1 MLAVA
6 SAGAGVMERAER
18 FSPFPLKRNMRGGE
32 TMKRSLIAVVVL
44 AMGLFTVSCAS
55 QGYNTQK
62 GAAIGGAAGALMGQA
77 IGHNTAGTLIGA
89 ASGMLLGAVIGNA
102 RDQDEWNAR
111 TAASDARPRDYARP
125 SPAPEGP
132 PGEWVTV
139 PGQWSGG
146 KWVPSHRVW
155 VPVNP

>member
-1 MLAVA
+1 
-6 SAGAGVMERAER
+6 
-18 FSPFPLKRNMRGGE
+18 
-32 TMKRSLIAVVVL
+32 MKRSLIAVVVL

-62 GAAIGGAAGALMGQA
+62 GAAIGGAAGALM
-77 IGHNTAGTLIGA
+77 
-89 ASGMLLGAVIGNA
+89 GMLLGAVIGNA

>member
-1 MLAVA
+1 
-6 SAGAGVMERAER
+6 
-18 FSPFPLKRNMRGGE
+18 MRGGE
-32 TMKRSLIAVVVL
+32 IMKRSFIAVVVL
-44 AMGLFTVSCAS
+44 AVGLFTVSCAS

-62 GAAIGGAAGALMGQA
+62 GAAIGGAAGALIGQA

-111 TAASDARPRDYARP
+111 AAASQATPRDYAAQ
-125 SPAPEGP
+125 SSAPESP
-132 PGEWVTV
+132 PGQWVTV